1 VDREGALLR
10 LRAEEGQRCAP
21 FLRFDAYAGRAPLL
35 SLRFDLQVCFA
46 MLNVVLQSRAC
57 YSNLDFLAVWLQI
70 DL

>member
-21 FLRFDAYAGRAPLL
+21 FLRFDAYAGRAPPL

-46 MLNVVLQSRAC
+46 MLNAVLQSRAC
-57 YSNLDFLAVWLQI
+57 H
-70 DL
+70 